1 VSDDGGDGYEGDGGP
16 GGGPGADSGD
26 GFARD
31 AAGGGQDDGRV
42 EGTTDRATGAL
53 VVVLG
58 IAAAWAS
65 RGFVVGFPADPVG
78 PRALPLF
85 SAAILV
91 AAAGAL
97 LLRPDPDPRWP
108 GRRVALRLG
117 VAVALLFAYPPLL
130 PLTGFI
136 VTTGGAVALLSL
148 LFGGPPLR
156 STVAAFLF
164 AGGLYLLFVYAL
176 GIPLPLGRLFL
187 AGGGA

>member
-1 VSDDGGDGYEGDGGP
+1 VSDGRGDGAGDGSGGGAGDNSLTNVAGDGG
-16 GGGPGADSGD
+16 SD
-26 GFARD
+26 G
-31 AAGGGQDDGRV
+31 GRV
-42 EGTTDRATGAL
+42 EGTTDRATGTL
-53 VVVLG
+53 VVGLG

-85 SAAILV
+85 SAAVLV

-108 GRRVALRLG
+108 GRRVVLRLG
-117 VAVALLFAYPPLL
+117 VAVVLLFAYPPLL

-156 STVAAFLF
+156 STAAAFLF